1 MGINLDNLNQ
11 ELQPTAL
18 SDLVARLGNLE
29 KDIEVIRLKKIEEL
43 TRDYI
48 DLKQKL
54 IEFPEQIMEQ
64 KEYIAGL
71 EDLVEQAQQEVQL
84 LEDMQMLVI
93 QDAEDEN
100 GKKKYSNQAARD
112 AAMNKWKNEDTEY
125 QAALNAL
132 KEAKRNLE
140 NAQLILD
147 RLYNEYRSV
156 QKTADLLV
164 ARMNMLG

>member
-54 IEFPEQIMEQ
+54 VEFPEQIMEQ

-93 QDAEDEN
+93 QDAED
-100 GKKKYSNQAARD
+100 
-112 AAMNKWKNEDTEY
+112 
-125 QAALNAL
+125 
-132 KEAKRNLE
+132 
-140 NAQLILD
+140 
-147 RLYNEYRSV
+147 
-156 QKTADLLV
+156 
-164 ARMNMLG
+164 

>member
-54 IEFPEQIMEQ
+54 VEFPEQIMEQ

-112 AAMNKWKNEDTEY
+112 AAMNKWKNEDAEY